1 MMKSNE
7 NNGAVTKSFAKK
19 MESISP
25 FELKNKL
32 IEMADESI
40 KKIRKKTELPPALRL
55 SSRPTTAS
63 RGQSC

>member
-1 MMKSNE
+1 MKSNE

-25 FELKNKL
+25 FELKNRL

-40 KKIRKKTELPPALRL
+40 KKIAHTMLDVETRTGLPPLHVKL
-55 SSRPTTAS
+55 SSF
-63 RGQSC
+63 

>member
-40 KKIRKKTELPPALRL
+40 KKIAHTMLNL
-55 SSRPTTAS
+55 SLIHI
-63 RGQSC
+63 

>member
-1 MMKSNE
+1 MKSNE

-25 FELKNKL
+25 FELKNRL

-40 KKIRKKTELPPALRL
+40 KR
-55 SSRPTTAS
+55 
-63 RGQSC
+63 

>member
-40 KKIRKKTELPPALRL
+40 KKIAHTMLNAGRGLLPLRAKR
-55 SSRPTTAS
+55 SSF
-63 RGQSC
+63 